1 MRAPL
6 ILFGAFDRHNLGD
19 LLLGRIA
26 AALTQAWAPARP
38 IFFAGAAT
46 RDLREFG
53 GARVHGLDALRAQWQ
68 RTPDPR
74 HPPPDLLQVGGEILG
89 CTAWEAAV
97 MLETPQG
104 AAALIAAHD
113 RDLDGREVWAR
124 QHLGISRALPYL
136 ASKAQL
142 PAGSRIAH
150 VGSGGVDFDRL
161 PAATRSAALAELG
174 AASVLHVRDRCTRD
188 TLAAAGIEADLAP
201 DPGALV
207 ASVLGPE
214 IARHAGAG
222 EPAAVRRRFPAGWI
236 AAQVSAEFGDDA
248 SLDALAAG
256 LERLQRGSG
265 LGLVLFCAG
274 RAPWHDDPAVLLR
287 LRARLHAPAH
297 CLVATS
303 THLLDLCALLAGCKL
318 CLASSLHARIV
329 ATAFAR
335 PAASLVQASA
345 QGAKLRAYLET
356 WHADALHVH
365 ALEAGGPIAA
375 AQAALAEPASARD
388 ARAARLA
395 AGAAVAFRRCLDAL
409 AGS

>member
-26 AALTQAWAPARP
+26 AALTQARAPARP
-38 IFFAGAAT
+38 ICFAGAAT
-46 RDLREFG
+46 RDLRAFG
-53 GARVHGLDALRAQWQ
+53 GAPVHGLDGLLAQWQ
-68 RTPDPR
+68 RTPDPQR
-74 HPPPDLLQVGGEILG
+74 PPPDLLQVGGEILG

-97 MLETPQG
+97 MLESPQG

-113 RDLDGREVWAR
+113 RDLAGREAWAR
-124 QHLGISRALPYL
+124 EHLGITRALPYL
-136 ASKAQL
+136 ASKARL

-150 VGSGGVDFDRL
+150 VGSGGVDFARL
-161 PAATRSAALAELG
+161 PAATRSAAVAELRT
-174 AASVLHVRDRCTRD
+174 ATVLHVRDRCTRD
-188 TLAAAGIEADLAP
+188 TLAAAGIEARLAP
-201 DPGALV
+201 DPGVLA
-207 ASVLGPE
+207 ARVLGAA

-236 AAQVSAEFGDDA
+236 AVQVSAEFGDDA

-256 LERLQRGSG
+256 LDRLQRDSG

-274 RAPWHDDPAVLLR
+274 RAPWHDDPAVLHR

-297 CLVATS
+297 SLVAAS
-303 THLLDLCALLAGCKL
+303 THLLDLCALIAGCTL
-318 CLASSLHARIV
+318 CLASSLHARI
-329 ATAFAR
+329 AAAAFAR
-335 PAASLVQASA
+335 PAASLVQPSA

-356 WHADALHVH
+356 WHADALHLH
-365 ALEAGGPIAA
+365 AIEAGAPITAA
-375 AQAALAEPASARD
+375 DAALAEPAPARD

-395 AGAAVAFRRCLDAL
+395 EGAAAAFRRCLDAL
-409 AGS
+409 SRA